1 MREKLFDYVAN
12 QYGIN
17 PDYPFSTAPTYAVL
31 RHPHNN
37 KWFALVADVPGKKL
51 GLKESKHYDLVNV
64 KIDNPFLLEM
74 LLHQDG
80 YLPAYHMNKE
90 HWISILLDGSI
101 DFDEL
106 CQWID
111 ASYSATN

>member
-1 MREKLFDYVAN
+1 MREKLFEYVAN

-37 KWFALVADVPGKKL
+37 KWFALV
-51 GLKESKHYDLVNV
+51 
-64 KIDNPFLLEM
+64 LEM

-90 HWISILLDGSI
+90 HWISILLDGFI

>member
-1 MREKLFDYVAN
+1 MREKLFEYVAN

-37 KWFALVADVPGKKL
+37 KWFALVVDVPGQKL
-51 GLKESKHYDLVNV
+51 GLKKLERCDLVNV
-64 KIDNPFLLEM
+64 KLDDPFLLEM
-74 LLHQDG
+74 LLHQEG

-90 HWISILLDGSI
+90 HWISALLDGSV

-111 ASYSATN
+111 TSYSATN

>member
-1 MREKLFDYVAN
+1 MDQEGQIMREKLFEYVAN

-31 RHPHNN
+31 
-37 KWFALVADVPGKKL
+37 
-51 GLKESKHYDLVNV
+51 
-64 KIDNPFLLEM
+64 
-74 LLHQDG
+74 
-80 YLPAYHMNKE
+80 
-90 HWISILLDGSI
+90 DGSV

-111 ASYSATN
+111 ASCSATN